1 MVNSGIKLMVS
12 FPSIFFD
19 GQFTI
24 KSLKVTSRT
33 SPKELLR
40 KIQTQG
46 TKTIEKRWKFS
57 PTFFISDNKRCAVVT
72 LNASGTLAAR
82 FFISERGVLLG

>member
-12 FPSIFFD
+12 FPSNFFD

-46 TKTIEKRWKFS
+46 TKAIDQEMEIQS
-57 PTFFISDNKRCAVVT
+57 NI
-72 LNASGTLAAR
+72 LH
-82 FFISERGVLLG
+82 